1 MSERKLRVGVAGAS
15 FGAAVHVPAY
25 RAQGRFEVV
34 ALASPSSA
42 ARVAREREI
51 PHAFS
56 SVDEM
61 LDAVELD
68 VVSVASPPFAH
79 HHDVLA
85 ALARGKHVL
94 CEKPFA
100 LDVAEAEELVVAAQR
115 AGTVCALAHEFRY
128 TPARSAVRELI
139 ENGHL
144 GPLREIE
151 VTFLGG
157 MLRASGT
164 RPNSWWFERARG
176 GGLTGAF
183 ASHLVDLSTYLAGRA
198 PLRATGFERTANPR
212 RTAGGVTFTSDVADG
227 AFALIDYGAGL
238 IGRVTADGTR
248 AVSALTVAA
257 HGELRS
263 VASTGADLVA
273 ATTFTIDEEET
284 AELELRPAAHA
295 ILASVH
301 PNLPPFVSLLDEFAN
316 AIDGKPAAYPTFA
329 DGLATQRVLAAIGYG
344 AACAP

>member
-1 MSERKLRVGVAGAS
+1 MSERKLRVGVVGSS
-15 FGAAVHVPAY
+15 FGASVHVPAY

-34 ALASPSSA
+34 ALASPANA
-42 ARVAREREI
+42 ARVAQERKI
-51 PHAFS
+51 PRAFT

-61 LDAVELD
+61 LEGVELD

-79 HHDVLA
+79 RADVLA

-100 LDVAEAEELVVAAQR
+100 LDVAEAEELVAAAQR

-128 TPARSAVRELI
+128 TPARSAARELI

-144 GPLREIE
+144 GALREIE
-151 VTFLGG
+151 VTFLAG
-157 MLRASGT
+157 MLRAAGT

-176 GGLTGAF
+176 GGLTGAVL
-183 ASHLVDLSTYLAGRA
+183 SHLVDLATYLAGRP
-198 PLRATGFERTANPR
+198 PLHATGFERTANPR

-227 AFALIDYGAGL
+227 AFALIDYGDGL
-238 IGRVTADGTR
+238 IARVSADGTR
-248 AVSALTVAA
+248 AVEALTVAA

-263 VASTGADLVA
+263 VASTGSGLVD

-295 ILASVH
+295 KLAIVH

-316 AIDGKPAAYPTFA
+316 ALDGKPAAYPTFS
-329 DGLATQRVLAAIGYG
+329 DGLATQRVLAAVGYG
-344 AACAP
+344 ASRA

>member
-1 MSERKLRVGVAGAS
+1 MSAPKLRVGVVGSS
-15 FGAAVHVPAY
+15 FGGTVHVPAY

-34 ALASPSSA
+34 AIASPANA
-42 ARVAREREI
+42 ARVAQERKI
-51 PHAFS
+51 PHAFA

-61 LDAVELD
+61 LEGVEVD

-79 HHDVLA
+79 RHDVLA

-100 LDVAEAEELVVAAQR
+100 LDVAQAEELVAAAR
-115 AGTVCALAHEFRY
+115 SAGTVCALAHEFRY
-128 TPARSAVRELI
+128 TPARSATLELI
-139 ENGHL
+139 QNGHL
-144 GPLREIE
+144 GALREIE
-151 VTFLGG
+151 VTFFAG

-164 RPNSWWFERARG
+164 RPNSWWFQRARG

-183 ASHLVDLSTYLAGRA
+183 LSHLVDLSTYLAGRA
-198 PLRATGFERTANPR
+198 PLRAAGYERTANPQ
-212 RTAGGVTFTSDVADG
+212 RTVDGVTFTSDVADG
-227 AFALIDYGAGL
+227 AFALIDYGDGL
-238 IGRVTADGTR
+238 IGRVSADGTR
-248 AVSALTVAA
+248 AVTSLTVAA

-263 VASTGADLVA
+263 VASTGSDLVD

-295 ILASVH
+295 KLAIVH
-301 PNLPPFVSLLDEFAN
+301 PNLPPFVSLLDAFAN
-316 AIDGKPAAYPTFA
+316 AIDGKPSNYPTFA

-344 AACAP
+344 ATAG